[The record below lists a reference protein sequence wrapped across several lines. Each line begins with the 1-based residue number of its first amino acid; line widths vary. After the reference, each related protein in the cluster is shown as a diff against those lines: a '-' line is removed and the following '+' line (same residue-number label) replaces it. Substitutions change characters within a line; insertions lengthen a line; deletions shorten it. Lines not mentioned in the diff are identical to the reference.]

1 MKTLLSL
8 EDILAQWAEDAK
20 FDENNLDSETIKTSR
35 LHAKYLE
42 MFSLYKLQLRKNKV
56 KGDIIKKDKQLYYS
70 GKMSKAE
77 MDKRDWD
84 YDPFS
89 GCSKPLKSDL
99 DNWYNADPDLIK
111 LNDKLEYIKVIIETL
126 DDIIQTLRWRHTHVK
141 NVLEWKKFING
152 N

>member
-1 MKTLLSL
+1 
-8 EDILAQWAEDAK
+8 
-20 FDENNLDSETIKTSR
+20 
-35 LHAKYLE
+35 
-42 MFSLYKLQLRKNKV
+42 
-56 KGDIIKKDKQLYYS
+56 
-70 GKMSKAE
+70 

-141 NVLEWKKFING
+141 NVLEWKKFVNG

>member
-141 NVLEWKKFING
+141 NVLEWKKFVNG